1 MFVVYSIFHPEG
13 ETTRFEHVNVDGVTD
28 TQQKALQWCCNLL
41 FDWLAD
47 ISQMESLEFFM
58 SEQAFDI
65 SSDYSTF
72 QEASKEIADQYFEE
86 VFGFETGLSDNQYQT
101 AQALIQLSDN
111 DSSTLETLRVRLRAL
126 CSIRDDIFNAFFECE
141 IGLYV
146 GYREVQVTV

>member
-1 MFVVYSIFHPEG
+1 MFVVYSLFHPEG
-13 ETTRFEHVNVDGVTD
+13 RVTRFEDVYVDGVTD
-28 TQQKALQWCCNLL
+28 TEKKALQWCCNLL

-47 ISQMESLEFFM
+47 ISQMETLEFFM

-72 QEASKEIADQYFEE
+72 QEASQELWEQYFEDE
-86 VFGFETGLSDNQYQT
+86 LSDNQYQT

-141 IGLYV
+141 TGLYV
-146 GYREVQVTV
+146 SYREVQVTV